1 MEPDMEP
8 DIPVAEAEA
17 APIDPDPETVAIVPD
32 TPREARAIPLPTEEK
47 VVHMDEAGVENGVW
61 GVTVC
66 PTVNVPMEPPSP
78 VYVPVYRWAK
88 VEVDPL
94 ERGKIPGG

>member
-32 TPREARAIPLPTEEK
+32 TPREARAIPLPTEEN

-78 VYVPVYRWAK
+78 V
-88 VEVDPL
+88 
-94 ERGKIPGG
+94 